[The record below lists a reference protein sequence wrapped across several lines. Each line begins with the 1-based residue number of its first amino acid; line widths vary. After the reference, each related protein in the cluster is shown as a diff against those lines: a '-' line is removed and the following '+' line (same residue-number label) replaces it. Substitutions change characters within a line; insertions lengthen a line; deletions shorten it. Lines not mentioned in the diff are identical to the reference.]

1 MMCCKVSFKKIE
13 QTEKRGLRKV
23 YNKPHL
29 SLEELLIRDQGIS
42 VHRKQINT
50 FLTETFKT
58 FSVGNPYFITR
69 IFTQKHV
76 IYNPRILNLLPSLL

>member
-1 MMCCKVSFKKIE
+1 MICCKVSFKKIE

-42 VHRKQINT
+42 VHR
-50 FLTETFKT
+50 E
-58 FSVGNPYFITR
+58 
-69 IFTQKHV
+69 
-76 IYNPRILNLLPSLL
+76 